1 MFMTIYYDVFFS
13 WECSNPASIPKYQV
27 WSSDSQG
34 CGISWMIPT
43 HGTGTLENS
52 KHVKLRWAR
61 WTLSNLE
68 LHFQNWLFDPKARS
82 PPWMYILLKKVGISI
97 FPAIFVWRVYVSK
110 VFIPKYNGPV
120 WFVLSQSRERPWIFL
135 DNALKKPCG
144 IYRVWSQRF

>member
-1 MFMTIYYDVFFS
+1 MFITIYYNVFFS
-13 WECSNPASIPKYQV
+13 SIDPQV
-27 WSSDSQG
+27 SSISDSQG

-68 LHFQNWLFDPKARS
+68 LHFQNWLFDPKHVLHHECTSYWKR
-82 PPWMYILLKKVGISI
+82 WGFQI
-97 FPAIFVWRVYVSK
+97 FPAIFVWRVYVST

-120 WFVLSQSRERPWIFL
+120 WFVLPQSRERPWIFL